1 MTTCTPQLPVQHHY
15 SSADIRSACNMH
27 CKGVTIAIMD
37 SSWQSC
43 ECCSLSL
50 WSLVIYGMP
59 CYAQQQVQSWHG
71 GCSKLVRPVLY
82 ESTGGLTVNNLSY
95 PKIHDS
101 SYSGDGLVLS
111 EVEGAH
117 CKVSGAVVGS
127 SEGHVQAGHLVDLT
141 RIGQCQIVLQSTIPA
156 AYIPSTLA
164 MMSVACSDQR
174 MCCMLVCVLQ
184 HATRS

>member
-1 MTTCTPQLPVQHHY
+1 MFVKAHLGMTTCTPQLPVQHHY

-27 CKGVTIAIMD
+27 CKGVTIAIRD

-117 CKVSGAVVGS
+117 
-127 SEGHVQAGHLVDLT
+127 GHLVDLT

-156 AYIPSTLA
+156 ACIPSTLA